1 MSFPFEH
8 IERRRA
14 QVLDATASLEKVKK
28 SQCAHQGCTS
38 KPSLEAGV
46 NKMNRFY
53 VCLAHFIA
61 DPNASALLAT
71 ASVVDQEALLGQNQ
85 HAGEMWREVISEVI
99 LDMFDLQRQE
109 EEAMRKDPLSILGLN
124 RPSATQSLAK
134 LHGSAAVEKV
144 SSSSSSSSSSS
155 PQEKQRMAQKRKA
168 PPGKVDPYTRIAQ
181 RRDDGALG
189 AMIMVA
195 NEEEEE
201 ETAEL
206 KKARE
211 AEEEKNASGLPCVA
225 CGSRWTETRTISL
238 LDTSRSETW
247 GFKDA
252 PSTVA
257 TTCLKCKHVDTF
269 TE

>member
-1 MSFPFEH
+1 M
-8 IERRRA
+8 
-14 QVLDATASLEKVKK
+14 LDATASLEKVKK

-109 EEAMRKDPLSILGLN
+109 EETMRKDPLSILGLN

-144 SSSSSSSSSSS
+144 SSSSSSSSSSK
-155 PQEKQRMAQKRKA
+155 QEKQRASQKRKA
-168 PPGKVDPYTRIAQ
+168 PSGKVDPYTRIPQ
-181 RRDDGALG
+181 RRDDGNLG
-189 AMIMVA
+189 AMIMVS
-195 NEEEEE
+195 NEEEE
-201 ETAEL
+201 ETAEC

-211 AEEEKNASGLPCVA
+211 AEEEKSASGVPCVA